1 MYTIIYIYNIY
12 SRDVCVKLELRPD
25 SQHSIKTRPVTIN
38 QEGSADICQDFSFKD
53 IHHNRLQVR
62 KLTILRDFHKKQ
74 GSFFAKLTVFRES
87 RELNFSILNKY
98 KFKSLKPTNSFL
110 RNAFTFLLSD
120 SQSTLQSYH

>member
-1 MYTIIYIYNIY
+1 MYIYTIIYIYNIY

-62 KLTILRDFHKKQ
+62 KLTIWAV
-74 GSFFAKLTVFRES
+74 FFAKLTVFRES